1 MKLLRTT
8 EKESPRRN
16 VLVNFSLRTLSDIIV
31 QEQNHEIDLKDAQA
45 YDNSNL
51 IALASQKGMTY
62 KITKIKRLSLSIVER
77 T

>member
-8 EKESPRRN
+8 EKESARRN